1 MSPSS
6 LKRWNKINP
15 NIRKNV
21 AMLECKLPLVWVVV
35 AFCILISDVQHSFAG
50 SIKAAV
56 SSNFLAPMA
65 KIAIEFEKE
74 SGNKVLISSGSTGQL
89 YAQIIHGAPFD
100 IFFAGDAARPEK
112 LVGLGVAY
120 GDSKSYAFGKL
131 ALLCVAKEIECTL
144 DSIKQGKFKKL
155 ALANPLLAPYGV
167 AAKQVLQ
174 VVGKRKAHFN
184 RLVYG
189 QNISQTMQFVISGTV
204 EAGFVAVSDLK
215 KVERTLP
222 SSFLM
227 VDSQFY
233 DPIDQQMVVIKN
245 QKNIIEA
252 RALANF
258 VTSKKGRAIIKS
270 FGYDLPK
277 QKLLK

>member
-1 MSPSS
+1 
-6 LKRWNKINP
+6 
-15 NIRKNV
+15 
-21 AMLECKLPLVWVVV
+21 
-35 AFCILISDVQHSFAG
+35 
-50 SIKAAV
+50 
-56 SSNFLAPMA
+56 
-65 KIAIEFEKE
+65 
-74 SGNKVLISSGSTGQL
+74 
-89 YAQIIHGAPFD
+89 
-100 IFFAGDAARPEK
+100 
-112 LVGLGVAY
+112 
-120 GDSKSYAFGKL
+120 
-131 ALLCVAKEIECTL
+131 
-144 DSIKQGKFKKL
+144 
-155 ALANPLLAPYGV
+155 
-167 AAKQVLQ
+167 
-174 VVGKRKAHFN
+174 
-184 RLVYG
+184 
-189 QNISQTMQFVISGTV
+189 MQFVISGTV